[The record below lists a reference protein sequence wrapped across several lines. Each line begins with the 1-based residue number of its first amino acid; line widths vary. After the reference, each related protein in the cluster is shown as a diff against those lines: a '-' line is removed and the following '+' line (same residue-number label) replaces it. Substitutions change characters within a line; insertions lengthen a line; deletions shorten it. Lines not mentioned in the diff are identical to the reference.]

1 MKLPRNVED
10 AIADFR
16 GLPRAGAHEWD
27 AGPQGVGSLMEVLLE
42 RYRIGTERPE
52 QTIMAHWREL
62 MGENAARCAPERID
76 TLGRLVV
83 AVANPVLRRELA
95 FTRRPLVAKL
105 RKLKG
110 CQDIIDVEFRA
121 G

>member
-16 GLPRAGAHEWD
+16 GLPRAGEHEWD
-27 AGPQGVGSLMEVLLE
+27 TGPQGVGSLMEVLLE
-42 RYRIGTERPE
+42 RYKIGIDRPE
-52 QTIMAHWREL
+52 QTIMAHWREI
-62 MGENAARCAPERID
+62 MGENAERCAPERID

-83 AVANPVLRRELA
+83 AVGNPVLRRELA
-95 FTRRPLVAKL
+95 FSRRPLLAKL

-110 CQDIIDVEFRA
+110 CREITDIEFRA